1 MINIPQGIKLNFIW
15 VLLKET
21 LKKIIILAV
30 IPFAFFACDAV
41 KRVNSNELLL
51 TKNSFVVNGKPT
63 KTETLSKLSFQN
75 VNSTVF
81 GIPVRLHIYNLARP
95 NKDSIVEAWLDKKP
109 KRRKRL
115 EQKFSKKQV
124 NQIKKSA
131 IGFNR
136 WLKKTGEAPEI
147 LDSLKINKTKLNLQR
162 YYFSKGWF
170 DRSVSYTV
178 DTIGQKRA
186 TLKFNITTGNPHLID
201 AVRSQIET
209 PVLDSMYNTFKS
221 NSFVKKGEQF
231 DILNFEKERQRITEQ
246 FRNSGVY
253 HFTQDY
259 VRYENDTIGK
269 DHLVDV
275 SLNIQNRLIRT
286 QDSTTQSPFKVYKIK
301 AVNIFTDASFENRSQ
316 GEATKTAIYKG
327 FNFYN
332 FEDLK
337 YKPKAIARAVL
348 INKGEVYSDVTR
360 SQTYRYLNELN
371 TFKYPN
377 IEYVEHAEDTTL
389 TANIFLNPKKRYG
402 LGFDFDVSQS
412 NIQKIGLAFS
422 SSVLIR
428 NVFKGAETLQI
439 SALGAVGASKD
450 GAKSEDRFFDI
461 NEIGAD
467 IKLNIPRVFFPL
479 NTEKIIPKFMSPTTE
494 LGAGFTGQKNIGLDK
509 QTFNGRLRYNWFPK
523 KNVTNTLDLINL
535 QFVRNLNPGNYFS
548 VYQNSFNRL
557 ESIALNSYP
566 TPAEYLVENEDGTN
580 RLNINRA
587 DDFIALSSSDNSFL
601 ANAPQDFQTVV
612 NIRDRK
618 NRLTQN
624 NLILASSFNVVKDNR
639 ANVFDTDFSIFR
651 FKLELAGNVLN
662 ATSNWFDL
670 NQNQNGEY
678 EINGVA
684 FSQFAKTE
692 IDYIKLWDLG
702 RSNVL
707 AMRTFFGIAVPL
719 GNSTSIPFLKSF
731 FAGGANDNR
740 AWTAYNLGPGRS
752 DNNNEFNEANLK
764 FAMSL
769 EHRYNL
775 FGNLN
780 GAFFIDAGNIWN
792 VLDDVEDP
800 KATFDSF
807 RSLEDIAV
815 GAGLGLRYDFD
826 FFILRLDI
834 GFKAYNPR
842 LPKNNRWLQDFNFS
856 NAVYN
861 IGINYPF

>member
-1 MINIPQGIKLNFIW
+1 MKQ
-15 VLLKET
+15 T
-21 LKKIIILAV
+21 LKKIIAIGVTAS
-30 IPFAFFACDAV
+30 IFSACNAV
-41 KRVNSNELLL
+41 KRVHSNELLL
-51 TKNSFVVNGKPT
+51 TKNNFVVNGKPS
-63 KTETLSKLSFQN
+63 KTETLSKLSFQK

-81 GIPVRLHIYNLARP
+81 GMPLRLHIYNLARP
-95 NKDSIVEAWLDKKP
+95 NKDSIFEAWLDKNP

-115 EQKFSKKQV
+115 EQKFSNKQV

-131 IGFNR
+131 LGFNR
-136 WLKKTGEAPEI
+136 WLKNTGEAPTI
-147 LDSLKINKTKLNLQR
+147 LDSLKIDKTKLNLER

-170 DRSVSYTV
+170 DRAVSFTV
-178 DTIGQKRA
+178 DTLGQKRS
-186 TLKFNITTGNPHLID
+186 TLTFNISTRNPYLID
-201 AVRSQIET
+201 SITTQIET
-209 PVLDSMYNTFKS
+209 PVLNSMYNSFKS
-221 NSFVKKGEQF
+221 NSFIRKGEQF
-231 DILNFEKERQRITEQ
+231 DISNFEKERQRITER

-259 VRYENDTIGK
+259 IQFENDTIGK

-275 SLNIQNRLIRT
+275 SLNIQNRILRT
-286 QDSTTQSPFKVYKIK
+286 QDSTTQIPFKIYKIK
-301 AVNIFTDASFENRSQ
+301 EVNIFTDASFDNRSQ
-316 GEATKTAIYKG
+316 KQAEKFDSYNG
-327 FNFYN
+327 FDFYN
-332 FEDLK
+332 FEALR

-348 INKGEVYSDVTR
+348 INKGDVYSDIAR

-377 IEYVEHAEDTTL
+377 IEYLEHPEDTTL
-389 TANIFLNPKKRYG
+389 TANIFLTPKKKYG
-402 LGFDFDVSQS
+402 LGFDFDISQS

-461 NEIGAD
+461 NELGAD

-479 NTEKIIPKFMSPTTE
+479 NTDKIIPKFMSPTTE
-494 LGAGFTGQKNIGLDK
+494 LGAGFTSQKNIGLDK
-509 QTFNGRLRYNWFPK
+509 QTFNGRLRYNWFSK

-535 QFVRNLNPGNYFS
+535 QYVRNLNPGNYFS
-548 VYQNSFNRL
+548 VYQNSFSRL

-566 TPAEYLVENEDGTN
+566 TPAEYLTQNEDGTN
-580 RLNINRA
+580 QLNIDKA
-587 DDFIALSSSDNSFL
+587 DDFIALSSSDESFL
-601 ANAPQDFQTVV
+601 TNTPEDYQTVV

-624 NLILASSFNVVKDNR
+624 NLILASSFNMVKNNR
-639 ANVFDTDFSIFR
+639 ANVFDTNFSIFR
-651 FKLELAGNVLN
+651 FKLELAGNLLN
-662 ATSNWFDL
+662 ASSNWFDL
-670 NQNQNGEY
+670 NKNQNGEY

-707 AMRTFFGIAVPL
+707 AMRTFFGIAIPL
-719 GNSTSIPFLKSF
+719 GNSSSIPFLKSF

-764 FAMSL
+764 LAISL

-792 VLDDVEDP
+792 VLDDVDDP
-800 KATFDSF
+800 KATFETF
-807 RSLEDIAV
+807 KSLEDIAV

-826 FFILRLDI
+826 FFILRLDT
-834 GFKAYNPR
+834 GFKAHNPR
-842 LPKNNRWLQDFNFS
+842 LPKNNRWFRDFNFS

>member
-1 MINIPQGIKLNFIW
+1 MINIPLGIKLNFIW

-21 LKKIIILAV
+21 LKKIICITV
-30 IPFAFFACDAV
+30 IAFIFTACNAV
-41 KRVNSNELLL
+41 KRVKSNELLL
-51 TKNSFVVNGKPT
+51 TKNSFVVNGKPS
-63 KTETLSKLSFQN
+63 KTESLSKLSFQK

-81 GIPVRLHIYNLARP
+81 GIPLRLHVYNLARP
-95 NKDSIVEAWLDKKP
+95 NKDSIFEAWLDRNP
-109 KRRKRL
+109 KRRQRF
-115 EQKFSKKQV
+115 ERKFSNKQV
-124 NQIKKSA
+124 HQIKKFSL
-131 IGFNR
+131 GLNR
-136 WLKKTGEAPEI
+136 WLKNTGEAPAI
-147 LDSLKINKTKLNLQR
+147 LDSLNVDKTKLNLER

-170 DRSVSYTV
+170 DRAIGYKI
-178 DTIGQKRA
+178 DTLGQKRA
-186 TLKFNITTGNPHLID
+186 TLEFDITTGNPHLID
-201 AVRSQIET
+201 SITAQIET
-209 PVLDSMYNTFKS
+209 PILDSIHNNFKS
-221 NSFVKKGEQF
+221 NSFIKKGEQF
-231 DILNFEKERQRITEQ
+231 DISNFEKERTRITNR

-259 VRYENDTIGK
+259 IRYENDTIGK

-275 SLNIQNRLIRT
+275 SLNIQNRIIRT
-286 QDSTTQSPFKVYKIK
+286 QDSSAQTPFKVFRIK
-301 AVNIFTDASFENRSQ
+301 EVNIYTDASFENRSQ
-316 GEATKTAIYKG
+316 GQATKSATYNG

-332 FEDLK
+332 FEALK

-348 INKGEVYSDVTR
+348 INKGDVYSDIAR

-371 TFKYPN
+371 SFKYPN
-377 IEYVEHAEDTTL
+377 IEYVEHPEDTTL
-389 TANIFLNPKKRYG
+389 TANIFLNPKKKYG

-412 NIQKIGLAFS
+412 NIQKIGLSFS
-422 SSVLIR
+422 SSVLVR
-428 NVFKGAETLQI
+428 NIFKGAETLQI

-461 NEIGAD
+461 NELGAD
-467 IKLNIPRVFFPL
+467 IKLNLPRVLFPV
-479 NTEKIIPKFMSPTTE
+479 NTDKIIPKYMSATTE

-509 QTFNGRLRYNWFPK
+509 QTFNARLRYNWFPK
-523 KNVTNTLDLINL
+523 KNTTNTLDLINL
-535 QFVRNLNPGNYFS
+535 QYVRNLNPGNYFS
-548 VYQNSFNRL
+548 VYQNSFSRL

-566 TPAEYLVENEDGTN
+566 TPADFLIENEDGTN
-580 RLNINRA
+580 QLNINRA
-587 DDFIALSSSDNSFL
+587 DDFIALSSSDNNFL
-601 ANAPQDFQTVV
+601 TNAPEDYQTVI

-618 NRLTQN
+618 NRLIQN
-624 NLILASSFNVVKDNR
+624 NLIIASSFNLVRDNR

-651 FKLELAGNVLN
+651 FRLELAGNLLN
-662 ATSNWFDL
+662 ASSNWFNLDK
-670 NQNQNGEY
+670 NQNGEY

-692 IDYIKLWDLG
+692 FDYIKLWDLG

-707 AMRTFFGIAVPL
+707 AMRTFFGIALPL
-719 GNSTSIPFLKSF
+719 GNSSSIPFLNSF

-764 FAMSL
+764 LAISL
-769 EHRYNL
+769 EHRYKL

-792 VLDDVEDP
+792 VLDDVEDS

-807 RSLEDIAV
+807 KSLEDIAV

-826 FFILRLDI
+826 FFILRLDT

-842 LPKNNRWLQDFNFS
+842 LPKNSRWLTDFNFS